1 MAVTD
6 KDERRRSEK
15 EKMLAG
21 ELYLASDAE
30 LVAERLQCRQ
40 LLRAFNDSDPADE
53 DGRRRTLA
61 RLFGRVGE
69 NAVIEPPFFCDYGGN
84 ISVGARLYANFQ
96 CVILDPGR
104 VEIGD
109 DVFLGPA
116 VQIYTATHPLDAA
129 ERIRGPEL
137 ARPVRI
143 GARVWLGG
151 GTIVLPGVTIGDG
164 TTIGAGSV
172 VTRDVPAGVL
182 AAGNPCRVLRIL

>member
-1 MAVTD
+1 MH
-6 KDERRRSEK
+6 SEK

-40 LLRAFNDSDPADE
+40 LLRAFNASDPADE
-53 DGRRRTLA
+53 EGRRRTLA

-69 NAVIEPPFFCDYGGN
+69 NTVIEPPFSCDYGGN
-84 ISVGARLYANFQ
+84 ISVGARFYANFQ
-96 CVILDPGR
+96 CVILDPGL

-109 DVFLGPA
+109 DVFLGPG

-172 VTRDVPAGVL
+172 VTRDVPAGVM